1 MPSAQER
8 NDISADVI
16 LAKELER
23 LVSRRGSVMTE
34 CVNSFLPGCHGSI
47 CFGGGRFNGFYRIT
61 AR

>member
-16 LAKELER
+16 LAKELAR
-23 LVSRRGSVMTE
+23 LVNRRSSVVTE
-34 CVNSFLPGCHGSI
+34 CINSFLACCRWLPRLDR
-47 CFGGGRFNGFYRIT
+47 GRFNGFYRIT

>member
-8 NDISADVI
+8 NDISADVV
-16 LAKELER
+16 LTKELER

-34 CVNSFLPGCHGSI
+34 LVNSFLACCHVLPR
-47 CFGGGRFNGFYRIT
+47 FGGGRFNGFYRIT